1 MFYLM
6 HLDPLYLILTNII
19 LLSKKFIYKHGLHNV
34 MSVNLRKVL
43 VTGFISL
50 FVILMLIL
58 PITLAQS
65 QTVTNITLVPTGFIT
80 IPTTSSSASFT
91 AYVINNNPN
100 SETVTVYLNGNS
112 YTTVTIPPYS
122 YSPVTLSL
130 PTGKNVLTVNG
141 QSLIITVNSVSK
153 VVSANILLNNSANL
167 ILINGISGKLYTVNL
182 TISNIRNWNTSVS
195 TYTYSSVFLTNM
207 YRLYNAP
214 FELQPPLSNSSY
226 VPILVPS
233 YVSQGL
239 YYFYNYIQFYNISNY
254 RQVLGYVPFVI
265 FVNVSY
271 GLNGTLVTSNTYT
284 SNNITVS
291 FVTTNGYIYILSK
304 YPFSLSDKVI
314 VEVLPQSSSLK
325 PFTTA
330 IGNFTSTL
338 TINGQPIQE
347 PYFGSNSTE
356 FAYGNSWIELKIPE
370 QYTGTQY
377 QINITYITP
386 HGIVSTGL
394 IPTITSTT
402 TTTTTST
409 TSTTSSTT
417 TTTTTSTTTASTT
430 TTSSSTTT
438 TTTSTST
445 SSTTTISTTSTTSTS
460 TTSTTT
466 PTTSSSTTTSV
477 TSSGISTPVI
487 IGIVI
492 VIIVIVV
499 AAVVLLRR
507 R

>member
-1 MFYLM
+1 M
-6 HLDPLYLILTNII
+6 YLILTNII
-19 LLSKKFIYKHGLHNV
+19 LLSKKFIYKRGLHNV

-50 FVILMLIL
+50 FAILMLIL
-58 PITLAQS
+58 PITLVQS

-80 IPTTSSSASFT
+80 IPTTGSSASFT

-100 SETVTVYLNGNS
+100 SETVNVYLNGNS
-112 YTTVTIPPYS
+112 YTTITVPPYS

-130 PTGKNVLTVNG
+130 PSGKNVLIVNG
-141 QSLIITVNSVSK
+141 QSLVITVNSVSK

-167 ILINGISGKLYTVNL
+167 ILINGIPGKLYTVNL
-182 TISNIRNWNTSVS
+182 TISNIHNWNTSVS

-291 FVTTNGYIYILSK
+291 FVTTNGYTYILSK

-314 VEVLPQSSSLK
+314 VEVSPQSSSLR

-386 HGIVSTGL
+386 HGMVSTGL

-402 TTTTTST
+402 TTTTSST

-417 TTTTTSTTTASTT
+417 TTTTTSTTTSSTSTT
-430 TTSSSTTT
+430 TTSTSTTSSSTSTS
-438 TTTSTST
+438 TTSTST
-445 SSTTTISTTSTTSTS
+445 SSTTTVSTTSTTLTS
-460 TTSTTT
+460 TTSTTI

-477 TSSGISTPVI
+477 TSSGISAPVI

-499 AAVVLLRR
+499 AAVILLRR